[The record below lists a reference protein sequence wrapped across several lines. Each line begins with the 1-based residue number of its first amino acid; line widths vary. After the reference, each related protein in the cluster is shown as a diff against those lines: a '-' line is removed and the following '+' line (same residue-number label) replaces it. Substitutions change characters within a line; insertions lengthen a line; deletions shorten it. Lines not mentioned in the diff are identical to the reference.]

1 MVTLDMNR
9 QLTYEFSALK
19 FETALKQ
26 MAPIKSPGLDSMPLL
41 FYQNCWSLVGSD
53 VNEAIFMYLNL
64 GTLPQVLGHSF
75 ITLIPKVKSLE
86 YILQHRSIS
95 MSNVLYR
102 VFSKVIANRLKK
114 ILPHLIF

>member
-1 MVTLDMNR
+1 MVTSDMNR

-26 MAPIKSPGLDSMPLL
+26 MVPIKSPGPDGMPLL

-64 GTLPQVLGHSF
+64 GTLPPVLGHSF
-75 ITLIPKVKSLE
+75 ITLIPKVKILE
-86 YILQHRSIS
+86 YILHHRSIS
-95 MSNVLYR
+95 LSNVLYG